1 MTTKVTSAKASN
13 DALGD
18 LEQLRM
24 IVFGAAKQELDEK
37 IDALNQRL
45 SDEMQQIQTQ
55 ISLQFSDM
63 QKNIAENQQILLS
76 KLNDTDNTQD
86 TNQQKLI
93 EITERLN
100 SQIEM
105 AENAGQDEA
114 KNLHARM
121 DNEVN
126 ALQADL
132 ADAVER
138 LMTKLDAVS
147 KDLTSS
153 KTDRK
158 TLAQLLANVATNLDA
173 DE

>member
-13 DALGD
+13 NALGD

>member
-105 AENAGQDEA
+105 AENAGRDEA